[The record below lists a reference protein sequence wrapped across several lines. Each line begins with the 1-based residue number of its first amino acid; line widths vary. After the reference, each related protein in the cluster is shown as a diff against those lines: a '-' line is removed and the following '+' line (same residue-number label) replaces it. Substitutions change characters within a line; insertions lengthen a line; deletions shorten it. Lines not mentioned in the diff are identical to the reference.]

1 MQNQNHA
8 YVSPFVVLKY
18 PLLVILISM
27 VLTACGPPGY
37 MVRTQPAP
45 ASPPPQVTTT
55 VYFYPTRGQSKE
67 QQDRDRYECYL
78 WAKKKT
84 GFDPGQSQLAP
95 HQRVEVTPAA
105 PPGSGAATG
114 AVTGAVVG
122 SMLSDR
128 HDGGFGMLFGAMAGA
143 MLGASSDQA
152 RAERAQQ
159 IEQQYNS
166 ADEQRYVELER
177 QARDYQRAMTACLE
191 GRGYTVR

>member
-1 MQNQNHA
+1 MPTQPHRT
-8 YVSPFVVLKY
+8 VLPTPAIK
-18 PLLVILISM
+18 LLLLLILISL
-27 VLTACGPPGY
+27 VLSGCAPRGY
-37 MVRTQPAP
+37 VVRSSPAP
-45 ASPPPQVTTT
+45 ASPPPQATTT
-55 VYFYPTRGQSKE
+55 VYFYPTRGQSDE

-105 PPGSGAATG
+105 PPGSDTASGAF
-114 AVTGAVVG
+114 TGAVVG
-122 SMLSDR
+122 SMASSR
-128 HDGGFGMLFGAMAGA
+128 HDRGFGMLFGAMAGA
-143 MLGASSDQA
+143 MLGAASDQA

-166 ADEQRYVELER
+166 GDTQQSARLER
-177 QARDYQRAMTACLE
+177 QARQYQRAMTACLE